1 MNRKQKY
8 DLLEK
13 LTCKNNDTLS
23 EAEKDAVSELASSRE
38 IFFRSMAARALAD
51 IGGEFVTDLLILLS
65 SDKNSLVRT
74 EAVDSL
80 GYHPS
85 EKVLELLINK
95 AQNDPYYLVRAYSVS
110 SAYRVSASLGIS
122 SDRVRSLAE
131 QLLKKERYVICK
143 VFCLEA
149 MYLCG
154 DDAALAKM
162 ITLFDAAAYN
172 GKCAV
177 LNVLT
182 DILNEDNK
190 DIIESFASGV
200 EKTTLAPSVRESF
213 DNLTDALYAM

>member
-131 QLLKKERYVICK
+131 QLLKKERYVICS
-143 VFCLEA
+143 
-149 MYLCG
+149 
-154 DDAALAKM
+154 
-162 ITLFDAAAYN
+162 LF
-172 GKCAV
+172 
-177 LNVLT
+177 
-182 DILNEDNK
+182 
-190 DIIESFASGV
+190 
-200 EKTTLAPSVRESF
+200 
-213 DNLTDALYAM
+213 